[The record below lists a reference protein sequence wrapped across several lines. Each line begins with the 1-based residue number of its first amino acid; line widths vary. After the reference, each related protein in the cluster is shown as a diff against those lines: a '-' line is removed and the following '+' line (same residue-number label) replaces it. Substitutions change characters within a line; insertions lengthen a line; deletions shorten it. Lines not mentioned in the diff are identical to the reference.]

1 MGTELRPMSAM
12 TGRNCIRDC
21 ARCFLQYSY
30 LPRSRSILLFLAR
43 SLLRSASSCPFL
55 SICLALHITVLIH
68 LLPLSLCSLCVSR
81 CLSLS
86 IYLSLSLFLFF
97 PLSFSPSLSLSLSR
111 NDNTCARAHSEARF
125 RVPRF
130 ACADPAT
137 RKGLNPCMLK
147 RSVRPGPMQARR
159 GDRTGCCG

>member
-68 LLPLSLCSLCVSR
+68 SLPLSLCSLCVSR

-86 IYLSLSLFLFF
+86 ISVSLSLSFSLSFFPALFLALSLSLEMITLVHVRIPKRGFVCQGLHV
-97 PLSFSPSLSLSLSR
+97 LTLQHV
-111 NDNTCARAHSEARF
+111 RAGT
-125 RVPRF
+125 P
-130 ACADPAT
+130 AC
-137 RKGLNPCMLK
+137 
-147 RSVRPGPMQARR
+147 
-159 GDRTGCCG
+159 

>member
-68 LLPLSLCSLCVSR
+68 SLPLSLCSLCVSR

-86 IYLSLSLFLFF
+86 ISVSLSLSLFLSFF
-97 PLSFSPSLSLSLSR
+97 FSRSLSRPLSLSLEMITLVHVR
-111 NDNTCARAHSEARF
+111 IPKRGFVCQGLHVLTLQHVRAGT
-125 RVPRF
+125 P
-130 ACADPAT
+130 AC
-137 RKGLNPCMLK
+137 
-147 RSVRPGPMQARR
+147 
-159 GDRTGCCG
+159 